1 MPHKTGRKF
10 QQSHPWIRF
19 ELDLAR
25 ADARLWLALGQAV
38 SLCEQ
43 VAASPLPPINAREM
57 HRHYLA
63 KGARSTT
70 AIEGNT
76 LSEEQVREQVEGRL
90 KLPPSQEYLQ
100 REVQNILDAYG
111 DIWNA
116 AQKGA
121 LPALSPQL
129 VFSYNRSVLA
139 GLEGHLEDGV
149 IPGEI
154 SRHGVVVGRYRGAPR
169 EDCLYLLQRLCNWLE
184 SFEPP
189 QFRGIGA
196 SRLVRA
202 IFQALLAHLYIAWIH
217 PFGDGNGRTARFLE
231 YMLLVRAGVPAPSAH
246 LLSNHYNATR
256 AEYYRQLAQS
266 SQVNSGR
273 GDICGFLRYAIEGF
287 ADGLQEQCNYIDEV
301 RLEIAWRS
309 FISGHF
315 QSLPSSGAMQRRQA
329 IARALSAARAPLRK
343 GQIADLSPQLARL
356 YARKTEKTLSRDLN
370 WLVEQDLI
378 AREPTGYRAKTERI
392 LSFLPPQVR

>member
-1 MPHKTGRKF
+1 MPQKTGRKF
-10 QQSHPWIRF
+10 EQSHPWIRF

-25 ADARLWLALGQAV
+25 ADARLWLALGQVV
-38 SLCEQ
+38 SRCEQ
-43 VAASPLPPINAREM
+43 VGAALLPPAHAKEM

-90 KLPPSQEYLQ
+90 RLPPSQEYLQ
-100 REVQNILDAYG
+100 REVQNILEAY
-111 DIWNA
+111 DEIWEM

-121 LPALSPQL
+121 LPALSPEL
-129 VFSYNRSVLA
+129 IFSYNRSVLA

-154 SRHGVVVGRYRGAPR
+154 PRHGVVVGRYRGAPR
-169 EDCLYLLQRLCNWLE
+169 EDCSYLLQRLCNWLE
-184 SFEPP
+184 SFEAPHF
-189 QFRGIGA
+189 QGVGE

-217 PFGDGNGRTARFLE
+217 PFGDGNGRTARLLE

-246 LLSNHYNATR
+246 LLSDHYNTTR
-256 AEYYRQLAQS
+256 TEYYQQLDRS

-273 GDICGFLRYAIEGF
+273 GDIFGFLLYAIKGF
-287 ADGLQEQCNYIDEV
+287 ADGLEEQCNYIYDV
-301 RLEIAWRS
+301 QLKIAWMS
-309 FISGHF
+309 FISERF
-315 QSLPSSGAMQRRQA
+315 QRRRSSDAMQRRHMIVQILSSKTEPIPKSE
-329 IARALSAARAPLRK
+329 IAKLAP
-343 GQIADLSPQLARL
+343 GF
-356 YARKTEKTLSRDLN
+356 YAKKTEKTLSRDLN

-378 AREPTGYRAKTERI
+378 AREATGYRAKTERI
-392 LSFLPPQVR
+392 LSFLPAQVR